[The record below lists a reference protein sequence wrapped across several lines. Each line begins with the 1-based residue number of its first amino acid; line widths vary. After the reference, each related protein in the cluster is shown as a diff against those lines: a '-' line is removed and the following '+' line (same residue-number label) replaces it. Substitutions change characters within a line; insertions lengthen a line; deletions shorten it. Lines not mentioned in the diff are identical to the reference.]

1 MNKQIFKDI
10 SYGMYLVT
18 TIDKNNKNTGCI
30 INTLTQ
36 ITSTNPIISISLNKE
51 NYTNGAIKENKLF
64 AISILSVDTPKELI
78 ATFGYYSSRGT
89 DKFKNIDYEIN
100 NNLPIVKEKTC
111 GYIIAETINIVDC
124 DTHDVIIA
132 KVINT
137 TKISDIT
144 PMTYKYY
151 QENLKGTSPKNAPT
165 YIEEVST
172 TTSNKYKCSLC
183 GHIYDDSKEKIN
195 FTELPEDWVCPLCG
209 APKSMFNKIN

>member
-18 TIDKNNKNTGCI
+18 TIDENNKNTGCI

-36 ITSTNPIISISLNKE
+36 ITSVNPIISISLNKN
-51 NYTNGAIKENKLF
+51 NYTNSAIKINKLF

-78 ATFGYYSSRGT
+78 ATFGYYSSRDI
-89 DKFKNIDYEIN
+89 DKFKNINYEIN
-100 NNLPIVKEKTC
+100 NNIPIIKEKTC

-132 KVINT
+132 KVLNT
-137 TKISDIT
+137 NKTFNLE

-172 TTSNKYKCSLC
+172 TPSNKYKCSLC
-183 GHIYDDSKEKIN
+183 GHIYDDSKEKIK
-195 FTELPEDWVCPLCG
+195 FSELPEDWVCPLCG